1 VRRIEKPGALA
12 GYVAVSIAYFGW
24 RLLPHPGR
32 VIFGNENAT
41 LYIWSFGWWRH
52 AIESGI
58 NPFVTHALYGGAAV
72 NLTWTPSAPGLALV
86 FSPLTAVFGPVV
98 SYNLAQVLLPAVA
111 AWTAYLLCRY
121 VTGSIWAS
129 LIGGYLFGF
138 SAANL
143 RQVSPGNVNLSA
155 VFLFPLVALVLLRY
169 LRSELT
175 ARRLAIWL
183 GVLLAFQLTIS
194 TESTVMVTL
203 ALLVSLPLAF
213 WLVPDVRP
221 RIRSSLGA
229 IVAGYG
235 LAAVIASPFVYYLLS
250 DFNSKTV
257 VTDIKAWGTDVLAA
271 FVPSFVIG
279 FGGTD
284 LGFVQHHVKSHSAY
298 LGLPA
303 IAMIVLYVVQSRRSH
318 GGRFLVAA
326 FTAAFVVTLGATL
339 LVYGHTVLTL
349 PWWILASHVPGLND
363 ALPFRFAILEA
374 LAAAVMVAL
383 WTARTKGRVYSRP
396 FVLPLLA
403 VVALVP
409 AVWQSSAFT
418 PLHLEHVSFF
428 DSGLYKHCLS
438 ADEKI
443 LILPHSSESLIWQS
457 ESNVGFT
464 LVQGGLQVPGD
475 RFGEDPVL
483 ADLSN
488 EHTYKP
494 TMDRVLAFAG
504 AHGVDRVVSVATGG
518 YPSNREMTRFGK
530 IAFVGGAIVS
540 PACGEPS
547 LRTHDLTRYVN
558 TWERSQPP
566 PHHIGWCLGGTFTNI
581 KVGLEPLPSP
591 ANKVASYVKDQGL
604 TCSPPPAGYTR
615 HGFASAKLSV
625 RGGTYPYYAPGLP

>member
-1 VRRIEKPGALA
+1 VRRFEKAGVLA
-12 GYVAVSIAYFGW
+12 CYFAVSIAYFGW

-52 AIESGI
+52 AIGSGT
-58 NPFVTHALYGGAAV
+58 NPFVTHALYGGSSV
-72 NLTWTPSAPGLALV
+72 NLTWTPSAPGLAFVL
-86 FSPLTAVFGPVV
+86 SPLTAVFGPVV
-98 SYNLAQVLLPAVA
+98 AYNVAGVLLPAVA

-121 VTGSIWAS
+121 LTGSLWAS

-143 RQVSPGNVNLSA
+143 RQISPGNVNLSA
-155 VFLFPLVALVLLRY
+155 VFLFPLVALLLLRY
-169 LRSELT
+169 LRSELS
-175 ARRLAIWL
+175 ARRLALWL

-213 WLVPDVRP
+213 WLVPDLRS

-229 IVAGYG
+229 IVTGYG

-257 VTDIKAWGTDVLAA
+257 VTDIKLWGTDVLAA

-284 LGFVQHHVKSHSAY
+284 LGFIHHHVKSHSAY
-298 LGLPA
+298 LGLPT
-303 IAMIVLYVVQSRRSH
+303 IAMVALYAVQARRSH
-318 GGRFLVAA
+318 GGRFLLAA
-326 FTAAFVVTLGATL
+326 FAAAFVVTLGATL
-339 LVYGHTVLTL
+339 LVYGHTLLTL
-349 PWWILASHVPGLND
+349 PWWIVATHIPGLND

-383 WTARTKGRVYSRP
+383 WTARTRGRTYGRP

-403 VVALVP
+403 VTALVP

-418 PLHLEHVSFF
+418 PLRLEHVSFF
-428 DSGLYKHCLS
+428 ASGLYKHCLP
-438 ADEKI
+438 ANEKI
-443 LILPHSSESLIWQS
+443 LILPYAAESLIWQS
-457 ESNVGFT
+457 EGNFGFT
-464 LVQGGLQVPGD
+464 LAQGGLQVPGD

-483 ADLSN
+483 DDLGN
-488 EHTYKP
+488 ANTYKP

-518 YPSNREMTRFGK
+518 YPSSREMTRFGK
-530 IAFVGGAIVS
+530 VENVGGAIVS
-540 PACGEPS
+540 PACGEAS
-547 LRTHDLTRYVN
+547 LRTHDLTRYVDA
-558 TWERSQPP
+558 WERTQPS
-566 PHHIGWCLGGTFTNI
+566 PHQIGWCLSGTFTNI
-581 KVGLEPLPSP
+581 RVGLEPLPSP
-591 ANKVASYVKDQGL
+591 ANKVASFVKDQGL
-604 TCSPPPAGYTR
+604 TCSPPPPGYTR
-615 HGFASAKLSV
+615 HGFASAKLNV
-625 RGGTYPYYAPGLP
+625 RGGTYPYYAP

>member
-1 VRRIEKPGALA
+1 MLA
-12 GYVAVSIAYFGW
+12 
-24 RLLPHPGR
+24 P
-32 VIFGNENAT
+32 
-41 LYIWSFGWWRH
+41 
-52 AIESGI
+52 
-58 NPFVTHALYGGAAV
+58 
-72 NLTWTPSAPGLALV
+72 
-86 FSPLTAVFGPVV
+86 
-98 SYNLAQVLLPAVA
+98 
-111 AWTAYLLCRY
+111 
-121 VTGSIWAS
+121 
-129 LIGGYLFGF
+129 
-138 SAANL
+138 
-143 RQVSPGNVNLSA
+143 
-155 VFLFPLVALVLLRY
+155 
-169 LRSELT
+169 
-175 ARRLAIWL
+175 
-183 GVLLAFQLTIS
+183 
-194 TESTVMVTL
+194 
-203 ALLVSLPLAF
+203 
-213 WLVPDVRP
+213 
-221 RIRSSLGA
+221 
-229 IVAGYG
+229 
-235 LAAVIASPFVYYLLS
+235 
-250 DFNSKTV
+250 
-257 VTDIKAWGTDVLAA
+257 

-284 LGFVQHHVKSHSAY
+284 LGFIQHHVKSHSAY

-318 GGRFLVAA
+318 SGRFLVAA

-558 TWERSQPP
+558 EWERSQPP
-566 PHHIGWCLGGTFTNI
+566 PHHIGWCLSGTFTNI

-625 RGGTYPYYAPGLP
+625 RGGTYPYYAP